1 MERRMKNKL
10 DLLQKIKIAAA
21 YTDVNL
27 NIIAKNQLFD
37 EYFPG
42 VDVLLPAPFFIG
54 NIPDFRSVATGNGAL
69 EVHLSMMVNGRKQVF
84 SLKFMHDSGDNY
96 FFSAQNL
103 TKEGRS
109 QIDFYGSDQPFIP
122 QYLSKSAPMMLIDAG
137 KNGRILDANE
147 AACAFYGYTK
157 AEIESLTIDQ
167 INMLSP
173 EAIKKEMAQAAL
185 YKRNYFNFKHRMKNG
200 SIKDVEVYSS
210 PIPAKNKTLL
220 FSIIADA
227 SEKRMYELLLSD
239 LNARINERVEA
250 EKMACVVTTSK
261 YQNLFEMS
269 QDAVLIIEIGEN
281 GKMNFAD
288 VNKSACTLFGYSK
301 EELVQKHSSDLIKDK
316 DEYDTYIQRLRVA
329 LDSVGV
335 YEGRLRIIRADGK
348 VRTVETTVR
357 QTYHTNRPIV
367 IAVIRDI
374 TEKLKREKEL
384 MEKDMVVI
392 QQKRMVEMGG
402 LLSAAVHQM
411 KQPLSTIS
419 LVAQVMKDE
428 PHNLEENSEIL
439 KAQVQYLNE
448 TLTEFRNYF
457 SLSAEKSSFSV
468 LSVANDVVNIAK
480 PLLTASGIT
489 VSVSGDDSVKS
500 FGVPG
505 DFRQITMNI
514 IMNSMDVIRDRGIQK
529 GRIDIDVHNG
539 GSHVIA
545 VFADN
550 GGGIDES
557 LLPEEIFKPFFST
570 KGDTGTGIG
579 LSIVRGMAE
588 KLGGY
593 VKAENSPS
601 GAIFTVAVNII

>member
-1 MERRMKNKL
+1 MKTNL
-10 DLLQKIKIAAA
+10 ELLQKLRIAAA
-21 YTDVNL
+21 YTDMNL
-27 NIIAKNQLFD
+27 KVLWKNQLYD

-42 VDVLLPAPFFIG
+42 ADTLMPASFFLG
-54 NIPDFRSVATGNGAL
+54 DIPDFHSVATGNGAL
-69 EVHLSMMVNGRKQVF
+69 ETHASMMVNGRKQVF
-84 SLKFMHDSGDNY
+84 SLKFIHDSGDN
-96 FFSAQNL
+96 FIFSAQNL

-122 QYLSKSAPMMLIDAG
+122 DYLAKSAPMLLIDAG
-137 KNGRILDANE
+137 KNGRILDANT
-147 AACAFYGYTK
+147 AACSFYGYAK
-157 AEIESLTIDQ
+157 SEIESITIDQ

-185 YKRNYFNFKHRMKNG
+185 YKRNYFKFKHRLKNG

-210 PIPAKNKTLL
+210 PVPVKGKTLL
-220 FSIIADA
+220 FSIVIDA
-227 SEKRMYELLLSD
+227 SEKRMYELLLAD

-269 QDAVLIIEIGEN
+269 QDAVLIIELGEN
-281 GKMNFAD
+281 RKMIFAD
-288 VNKSACTLFGYSK
+288 VNRSACTLFGYSK
-301 EELVQKHSSDLIKDK
+301 EELLTKRSADLIKDTA
-316 DEYDTYIQRLRVA
+316 EYGTYIKRLQVA

-335 YEGRLRIIRADGK
+335 YEGRLRIVRADGK

-357 QTYHTNRPIV
+357 QTHMLDKPVI
-367 IAVIRDI
+367 IAVVRDI
-374 TEKLKREKEL
+374 TEKLAREKEL

-419 LVAQVMKDE
+419 LVAQIMKDE
-428 PHNLEENSEIL
+428 PENLQENSEIL
-439 KAQVQYLNE
+439 MAQVQYLNE

-457 SLSAEKSSFSV
+457 SQSADKTKFGV
-468 LSVANDVVNIAK
+468 LGVTLDVVNIAK

-489 VSVSGDDSVKS
+489 VSVSGDETVKS
-500 FGVPG
+500 YGLPG
-505 DFRQITMNI
+505 DYKQIMTNL
-514 IMNSMDVIRDRGIQK
+514 IMNSMDVIKERGIAK
-529 GRIDIDVHNG
+529 GRLDIDVHNA
-539 GSHVIA
+539 GSHVIV

-550 GGGIDES
+550 GGGIDET
-557 LLPEEIFKPFFST
+557 LLPDEIFKPFFST
-570 KGDTGTGIG
+570 KGDRGTGIG
-579 LSIVRGMAE
+579 LSIVRSMAE

-593 VKAENSPS
+593 VKAENSPA
-601 GAIFTVAVNII
+601 GAIFTVALNIV